1 MIKIL
6 AKEFKYHESCYKE
19 FTRKKKKTPSLSQ
32 KEKDAPRYSLDG
44 NFEAVRECIEE
55 KILKENQAV
64 SMKVVHDIFGL
75 ETEDT
80 RYRSK
85 LKSRIKTTFPSKLY
99 FLTVNSNIPEVV
111 INASAIDSHITF
123 NDHSHI
129 IQQAARYLRE
139 DILEYVST
147 KPELTWPI
155 SLEEVSSDSR
165 QPPESVLEFL
175 SCLLKNK
182 DHPNREVVNRLI
194 QSYAADLLH
203 GVTCGRFITSK
214 HFLLGLGLHN
224 ITGQKKPV
232 QIASQLGHSID
243 YNLVCEIETAQAEA
257 SQLLSTISGTL
268 PVKPRTSNGT
278 VLTFFWVDNFDLNI
292 ETQTGHGAINSTHMI
307 AFQEEEAVTIQEELS
322 LQNERKKSRT
332 LSTPPTHLRSAVKE

>member
-1 MIKIL
+1 M
-6 AKEFKYHESCYKE
+6 
-19 FTRKKKKTPSLSQ
+19 
-32 KEKDAPRYSLDG
+32 
-44 NFEAVRECIEE
+44 
-55 KILKENQAV
+55 
-64 SMKVVHDIFGL
+64 
-75 ETEDT
+75 
-80 RYRSK
+80 
-85 LKSRIKTTFPSKLY
+85 
-99 FLTVNSNIPEVV
+99 
-111 INASAIDSHITF
+111 
-123 NDHSHI
+123 
-129 IQQAARYLRE
+129 
-139 DILEYVST
+139 
-147 KPELTWPI
+147 TWPI

-194 QSYAADLLH
+194 QSYAADLVH
-203 GVTCGRFITSK
+203 GVTRGRFITSK

-232 QIASQLGHSID
+232 QIASHLGHSID

-307 AFQEEEAVTIQEELS
+307 AFQEEEAVTVQEELS
-322 LQNERKKSRT
+322 LQFERKKSRT